1 MSRPGRAALVATLL
15 LALAPACTRSRTG
28 EQQEGF
34 RSITDVQVTLIVENQ
49 RMEDYTVYLARGGGV
64 RIGLVNGP
72 STARFLLKGDLLP
85 HTGDLRIFARAVG
98 SSEVVSASANVP
110 HGRTVR
116 MRILPN
122 DVYMLVDPL
131 PPDTTATPDS
141 TTPPDSTK
149 PRATSSPGSPR

>member
-15 LALAPACTRSRTG
+15 LTLAPACSRSRTG

-34 RSITDVQVTLIVENQ
+34 RSITDVQVTLVVENQ
-49 RMEDYTVYLARGGGV
+49 RMEDYTIFLARGGGV

-72 STARFLLKGDLLP
+72 STARFLLRGDLLP
-85 HTGDLRIFARAVG
+85 HTGDLRIYARAVG

-131 PPDTTATPDS
+131 PLPPDTTATPDS
-141 TTPPDSTK
+141 TPPDSTK
-149 PRATSSPGSPR
+149 PPR